1 MKIIAFSV
9 SEYPNGFSP
18 MSYRLHYYMKAL
30 QSKGAEV
37 EIVIASIEKKENGIY
52 EGIPYSFVHV
62 INQRSMF
69 NERKV
74 VKEFASIFF
83 DLAKRSDVVFTSED
97 TNYSIRKLT
106 KSVHAAGGKIVIEL
120 NENPYSIK
128 ASRKDSKLFLKL
140 NRLFFL
146 NYTLP
151 KVNGVITISH
161 ALSDL
166 VEKYKGKNV
175 SMVRVPILSGESE
188 IIKHKNYKGI
198 PYILHAGALSEQK
211 DGVKA
216 MLESFSIA
224 HKRLGGNL
232 RFIFTCKT
240 GFPSLLAWIDNF
252 IQKNGLK
259 EDIEFKGLVPK
270 EELNELYNNCSL
282 AIVNKPSNIQNDYNF
297 PTKLTELLPREIPVI
312 ISRTEELT
320 HYFLDNVNAYMVE
333 ANDIEQIAEKIVYI
347 ITHPI
352 EAATVA
358 HNGRCLA
365 GDEFYYQ
372 NHSDKLYDFFEKIVK
387 QKQ

>member
-1 MKIIAFSV
+1 MKIIAFSI

-37 EIVIASIEKKENGIY
+37 EIVIASTEKKEDGIH
-52 EGIPYSFVHV
+52 EGIPYSFVKV
-62 INQRSMF
+62 INKRSIF

-74 VKEFASIFF
+74 VKEFSSIFF

-97 TNYSIRKLT
+97 TNYSIRELT

-120 NENPYSIK
+120 SENPYSIK
-128 ASRKDSKLFLKL
+128 GGRRNIKLLMYLNRKLFL
-140 NRLFFL
+140 NR
-146 NYTLP
+146 TLP
-151 KVNGVITISH
+151 KVDGVITISH
-161 ALSDL
+161 TLSDL

-175 SMVRVPILSGESE
+175 SFVRVPILSGKPE
-188 IIKHKNYKGI
+188 IIKHKNYTGV

-211 DGVKA
+211 DGIKA

-259 EDIEFKGLVPK
+259 EDIEFKGLIPK

-282 AIVNKPSNIQNDYNF
+282 AIVNKPSNFQNDYNF

-312 ISRTEELT
+312 ISRTGELT
-320 HYFLDNVNAYMVE
+320 HYFLDNVNAYMVN
-333 ANDIEQIAEKIVYI
+333 ANNVEQMADKIVYI
-347 ITHPI
+347 ITCPE
-352 EAATVA
+352 EAAKVA
-358 HNGRCLA
+358 HNGKCLA
-365 GDEFYYQ
+365 ENEFHYQ
-372 NHSDKLYDFFEKIVK
+372 NHADKLSDFFEKIVK
-387 QKQ
+387 QNQ